1 MSVPPSVSTDS
12 RDSNG
17 SKSVHRP
24 CCSESLRYSGSS
36 DAARF
41 GVVACILFM
50 AGGLYWTASV
60 GLLTLSALT
69 AYPLMVMVGVVLSLL
84 MFGAASWT
92 TRNPVADSATDT
104 AAPISLVGAVHTYD
118 AVTGLPMYRLFLSLL
133 KQALIRAQKE
143 AGQAAIL
150 VIELEHFTPKTD
162 AYARRNRNLMYRV
175 QAARVKSALRT
186 TDVVARLAE
195 ARFAV
200 LLEDVTTSEEVLAIA
215 KKMQATIAHPVT
227 LDRHE
232 LLLSSRI
239 GISLSSRDG
248 ADAQELI
255 DAAVHALERTRVEG
269 GSPSGTAVTAEASLP
284 HPTSTL
290 AA

>member
-1 MSVPPSVSTDS
+1 MTAPPSASNDS

-17 SKSVHRP
+17 SKTVHR
-24 CCSESLRYSGSS
+24 SESLSHSGSN

-41 GVVACILFM
+41 GVVACVLFM

-69 AYPLMVMVGVVLSLL
+69 AYPLMVMVGMVVSLL
-84 MFGAASWT
+84 IFGVANWT
-92 TRNPVADSATDT
+92 ARNHVTDSVTET
-104 AAPISLVGAVHTYD
+104 AAPISLAGAAYTYD
-118 AVTGLPMYRLFLSLL
+118 AVTGLPMHRLFLSLL
-133 KQALIRAQKE
+133 SQALIRAQKE
-143 AGQAAIL
+143 GGQAAIL
-150 VIELEHFTPKTD
+150 VIELEHFTPETD
-162 AYARRNRNLMYRV
+162 AYAMLNRNLMYRV
-175 QAARVKSALRT
+175 QAARVKSALKT
-186 TDVVARLAE
+186 TDVVARLAD

-200 LLEDVTTSEEVLAIA
+200 LLEYVTTSEEVLAIA
-215 KKMQATIAHPVT
+215 RKMQRTIAQPVT

-248 ADAQELI
+248 TDAQGLI
-255 DAAVHALERTRVEG
+255 DSAVHALERTHVDP
-269 GSPSGTAVTAEASLP
+269 GSLSGIAGASEASISDS
-284 HPTSTL
+284 TSTI

>member
-17 SKSVHRP
+17 STSVHRP

-41 GVVACILFM
+41 GVVACLLFM

-69 AYPLMVMVGVVLSLL
+69 AYPLMVMVGLVFSLVV
-84 MFGAASWT
+84 FGAASWC
-92 TRNPVADSATDT
+92 TRNPVAESASDT
-104 AAPISLVGAVHTYD
+104 AAPISLIGAVHTYD
-118 AVTGLPMYRLFLSLL
+118 AVTGLPMSRFFLSLV
-133 KQALIRAQKE
+133 KQALIRARQE
-143 AGQAAIL
+143 AGQAAVL
-150 VIELEHFTPKTD
+150 VIDLEHLTSETD
-162 AYARRNRNLMYRV
+162 AYAMLNRNLMYRV

-200 LLEDVTTSEEVLAIA
+200 LLEDVTTPEEVFAIA

-239 GISLSSRDG
+239 GIGLSGRDG
-248 ADAQELI
+248 TDAQALI
-255 DAAVHALERTRVEG
+255 DAAVHALERARVEG
-269 GSPSGTAVTAEASLP
+269 GSLIGTAVVAEASVAD
-284 HPTSTL
+284 PTSTL

>member
-1 MSVPPSVSTDS
+1 MNASPSTSTDS
-12 RDSNG
+12 RNANG
-17 SKSVHRP
+17 SRP
-24 CCSESLRYSGSS
+24 VQGTESLSHAGSN

-41 GVVACILFM
+41 GVVACVLFM

-69 AYPLMVMVGVVLSLL
+69 AYPLMVMLGVVVSV
-84 MFGAASWT
+84 MIFGAANWT
-92 TRNPVADSATDT
+92 ARNHGTDSATDT
-104 AAPISLVGAVHTYD
+104 AAPISLVGAAYTYD
-118 AVTGLPMYRLFLSLL
+118 AVTGLPMHRLFLALL
-133 KQALIRAQKE
+133 SQALIRAQKE
-143 AGQAAIL
+143 EGQAAVL
-150 VIELEHFTPKTD
+150 VIELEHFTPETD
-162 AYARRNRNLMYRV
+162 AYAMLNRNLMYRV

-200 LLEDVTTSEEVLAIA
+200 LLEDVTTPEEVFAIA

-239 GISLSSRDG
+239 GIGLSGRDG
-248 ADAQELI
+248 TDAQALI
-255 DAAVHALERTRVEG
+255 DAAVHALERARVEG
-269 GSPSGTAVTAEASLP
+269 GSLIGTAVVAEASVAD
-284 HPTSTL
+284 PTSTL

>member
-24 CCSESLRYSGSS
+24 CCSESLRYSGSR

-143 AGQAAIL
+143 AGQAAVL
-150 VIELEHFTPKTD
+150 VIELEHFTPETD
-162 AYARRNRNLMYRV
+162 AYARLNRNLMYRV

-227 LDRHE
+227 LDRQE

-248 ADAQELI
+248 VDAQELI
-255 DAAVHALERTRVEG
+255 DAAVRALERTRVEG